1 MQLRYSD
8 LTVEQLKEEMKQLKI
23 QQQKAEQM
31 GNFSEYQIL
40 ERKRQMAK
48 AYTMNPD
55 DFKPGATYQIKGD
68 RSHVFTIDYLNGV
81 FAWGY
86 RRQGAETG
94 QELEALPISV
104 LGRATM

>member
-8 LTVEQLKEEMKQLKI
+8 LTIEQLKDEMKQLKI

-48 AYTMNPD
+48 AYTLNPH
-55 DFKPGATYQIKGD
+55 DFKAGATYEIKGD
-68 RSHVFTIDYLNGV
+68 RSHVFTIDYMNGV

-86 RRQGAETG
+86 RRQGSEAG

-104 LGRATM
+104 LGKVTM